1 MCKFKT
7 MPNNAQ
13 TNNPRF
19 VCVCSLVVRCEIA
32 WNLFF
37 KNLKCHFMQCV
48 AILCA
53 VFFGDQWPLLEAN
66 TVLFLFFFR
75 YISFII
81 NAARFSA
88 VIFDAITFTVDRWL
102 CVVRFSCDLIVWVS
116 FCRGEIERPTNRS
129 NSIEQQTR
137 YGTRLWFFLYSAIS

>member
-1 MCKFKT
+1 MQIQ
-7 MPNNAQ
+7 NNAKQ
-13 TNNPRF
+13 CTNKQPEIC
-19 VCVCSLVVRCEIA
+19 VCVLIGCAMWNRLKFVFQEFEVPFYAMRC
-32 WNLFF
+32 NSMCGL
-37 KNLKCHFMQCV
+37 
-48 AILCA
+48 
-53 VFFGDQWPLLEAN
+53 FGDQWPPLEAN

-116 FCRGEIERPTNRS
+116 FCTGEIERPTNRS